1 LLLSELVIA
10 LVIVESPEVSPTGSG
25 SVKSLNVFFCKSSE
39 LLGSC
44 YLNAGLMPTEDGVFR
59 EIFDLGTG
67 GPVLLLILKLLTN

>member
-25 SVKSLNVFFCKSSE
+25 SVKSLNVFFWEASE